1 MKQSI
6 VLTFLIFISTYCFA
20 QKDTLTGKPTLRPDT
35 SLKIHTTSVDSIIPI
50 DTSKKVTKKDF
61 ISIELHVGLS
71 KPIGNYNNDYFANP
85 LAGYAREGMSIG
97 LNFSLRVKENID
109 FLVSYSR
116 QTNDFKEA
124 EFSKNALAKKPN
136 YVVKVN
142 ENWRNNFIL
151 IGGSYVFK
159 LGEDNYFTPRFLFGL
174 CVSKTPEYV
183 FEPSSAKATS
193 VSETIASDTEAR
205 FAFKLGFGLKK
216 NLNENFTLSLN
227 PDFFYSSTG
236 RNINKPYFDN
246 LNTAQ
251 SISTISFCFGI
262 GYRIGK

>member
-1 MKQSI
+1 MKQGI
-6 VLTFLIFISTYCFA
+6 ALTYLILISSLCFA
-20 QKDTLTGKPTLRPDT
+20 QTDSLSVKATLRPDT
-35 SLKIHTTSVDSIIPI
+35 SLIIHTAIIDSIAPA

-61 ISIELHVGLS
+61 ISIEFHFGLS

-85 LAGYAREGMSIG
+85 LAGYAREGLSIG
-97 LNFSLRVKENID
+97 LNFSIRVKENID

-124 EFSKNALAKKPN
+124 EFSKNALAKKNN
-136 YVVKVN
+136 YVLKVN

-151 IGGSYVFK
+151 LGGSYEFK
-159 LGEDNYFTPRFLFGL
+159 LGEDNYFTPRFLVGL

-193 VSETIASDTEAR
+193 VSETIASNSETR

-216 NLNENFTLSLN
+216 NLNDKFTLSLN

-262 GYRIGK
+262 GYRIGR